1 MNSNVGIDNIDIKII
16 DQLKENGRLPFNRIA
31 NIIGISEATIRRRL
45 KRMSDEGIIKKFTII
60 LSEKGEMM
68 YSLGYKEMSNN
79 KH

>member
-16 DQLKENGRLPFNRIA
+16 DQLKENGRIPLNRIA

-45 KRMSDEGIIKKFTII
+45 KRMIDEKYIIKFTIT

-68 YSLGYKEMSNN
+68 YSMGCKEMNN
-79 KH
+79 NEH